1 MPFGL
6 FDSANPGP
14 TGDLGM
20 SLNIAGS
27 VMSVIGAFAGAQAE
41 RSRLQFQADID
52 RVNQAIAE
60 TNARAA
66 LMAGQREQQAVML
79 RTGQI
84 KSSQEAALA
93 ANGIDLGVGS
103 AARVRTSTEFMGQ
116 TDVDTIAANAIR
128 AAFGYRMQGT
138 NFGIDATMRGA
149 AAEAVSPWM
158 SAGTSLL
165 TGAGRVASQ
174 WYSRDRG

>member
-20 SLNIAGS
+20 GLNIAGS

-41 RSRLQFQADID
+41 RSRLQFQADMD

-66 LMAGQREQQAVML
+66 LMVGQREAQAVML

-84 KSSQEAALA
+84 KASQEASMA
-93 ANGIDLGVGS
+93 ANGIDIGEGT

-116 TDVDTIAANAIR
+116 TDVNTVAANAIR

-138 NFGIDATMRGA
+138 NFGIDATMRSA
-149 AAEAVSPWM
+149 AADSVSPWM

-165 TGAGRVASQ
+165 TGAGRVAPQ
-174 WYSRDRG
+174 WYALKRG